1 MNAGDGRGRRSEQLA
16 GPECRQRQTAQ
27 TDARVTEELTPG
39 LIQLE
44 F

>member
-1 MNAGDGRGRRSEQLA
+1 MNAGDGRGRRSKQLA
-16 GPECRQRQTAQ
+16 GPECRQCQTAQ
-27 TDARVTEELTPG
+27 TDACIAEELTPG

>member
-1 MNAGDGRGRRSEQLA
+1 MNAGNGRGRRSEQLA
-16 GPECRQRQTAQ
+16 DPECRQCQSAQ
-27 TDARVTEELTPG
+27 ADARVTEELTPG